1 MRAFAW
7 KSRSSKKTSSPLA
20 RGPFATAAFVEKAF
34 GLEGD
39 VVVRRAAGVSF
50 YALTQVEL
58 HVVPPADPNVA
69 PRVLHVAYI
78 DGVDAADV
86 AGAEQGEGARAVGAE
101 TEAKTARVRFAEVDD
116 VGVAKL
122 LSGRRLLAAHEE
134 LARAGWVAG
143 GAADAAVEGG
153 LPAESPDAPA
163 AGSSASV
170 GARTAASTAASAFGA
185 LAPDLRGAIGCTVR
199 DERYGELGK
208 VVETIATPANDV
220 WVVRGPRGEVLVPVV
235 DECVASSVPDEAGVL
250 FTHVIDGIVDE
261 EGDGR

>member
-1 MRAFAW
+1 M
-7 KSRSSKKTSSPLA
+7 A

-50 YALTQVEL
+50 YALAQVEL
-58 HVVPPADPNVA
+58 HVVPPADPNEA
-69 PRVLHVAYI
+69 PRVLHAVCI
-78 DGVDAADV
+78 DGADAADV
-86 AGAEQGEGARAVGAE
+86 AGAGQGEGAHAADAE
-101 TEAKTARVRFAEVDD
+101 PEAKTARVRFAEVDD

-143 GAADAAVEGG
+143 DVVAAAASGG
-153 LPAESPDAPA
+153 LPAKSPDAPA
-163 AGSSASV
+163 VGPSASA
-170 GARTAASTAASAFGA
+170 GIRAAAFTAASASGV
-185 LAPDLRGAIGCTVR
+185 LAPDLRSAIGCMVR

-220 WVVRGPRGEVLVPVV
+220 WVVRGLRGEVLVPVV
-235 DECVASSVPDEAGVL
+235 DECVASCVPDEAGVL

-261 EGDGR
+261 EGEDR